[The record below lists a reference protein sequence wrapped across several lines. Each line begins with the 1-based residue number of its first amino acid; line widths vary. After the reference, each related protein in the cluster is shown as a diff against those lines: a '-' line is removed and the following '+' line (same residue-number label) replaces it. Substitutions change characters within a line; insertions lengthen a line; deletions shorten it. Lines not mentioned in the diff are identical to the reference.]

1 MSAIN
6 TFLSKLNLKKNP
18 GGFQAPTSCVLEETC
33 CECNSR
39 LPVDSNWWLAKC
51 NLSHSAVWH
60 DTLKQHWA
68 SSDEIRG
75 FQQKNWFLLWHHKH
89 GTLLSTSLQS
99 EPLNVSSSLHS
110 NWPLS
115 PATSGDNSEE
125 EIWDT
130 EEFSVSRDNRS
141 ITAQSSLPRQ
151 WVLSGICHKKTR
163 SYSQLTKTN

>member
-1 MSAIN
+1 
-6 TFLSKLNLKKNP
+6 
-18 GGFQAPTSCVLEETC
+18 
-33 CECNSR
+33 
-39 LPVDSNWWLAKC
+39 
-51 NLSHSAVWH
+51 
-60 DTLKQHWA
+60 
-68 SSDEIRG
+68 
-75 FQQKNWFLLWHHKH
+75 
-89 GTLLSTSLQS
+89 
-99 EPLNVSSSLHS
+99 LNVSSSLHS